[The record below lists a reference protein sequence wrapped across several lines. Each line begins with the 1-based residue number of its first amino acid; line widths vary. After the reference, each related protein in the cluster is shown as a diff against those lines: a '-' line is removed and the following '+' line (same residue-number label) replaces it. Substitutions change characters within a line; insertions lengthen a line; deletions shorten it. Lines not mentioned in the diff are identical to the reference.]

1 MAVGRTPIGKQV
13 PVALPPELKERADA
27 EALRRGISLA
37 KLMRL
42 ALERELDQTGERG
55 PVEIA
60 SQAAVEALRAEG
72 WHLNRTEGDQVNKSG
87 SSQ

>member
-27 EALRRGISLA
+27 EAQRRGISLA

-42 ALERELDQTGERG
+42 ALERELDQPGERG
-55 PVEIA
+55 LALVVGE
-60 SQAAVEALRAEG
+60 AAIEALRAEG
-72 WHLNRTEGDQVNKSG
+72 WEIKRTEECKIS
-87 SSQ
+87 